1 MYILGPLITECGS
14 CGSADPGLPIDRS
27 SSAPNDS
34 TWISSRDSTAC
45 LGELSDHLISLRV
58 KKIKNR
64 AYFVR
69 ELHAFDKFEK
79 LESLFVLFVC
89 TFSVRLLLDTCDGL

>member
-1 MYILGPLITECGS
+1 MYILGPLITECDS

-45 LGELSDHLISLRV
+45 LGELSNHLISLRV
-58 KKIKNR
+58 KIKKIVS
-64 AYFVR
+64 YFVG
-69 ELHAFDKFEK
+69 ELHAFDIFEK
-79 LESLFVLFVC
+79 MESLFVYFVC
-89 TFSVRLLLDTCDGL
+89 RFSVRLLLDTCDGL

>member
-1 MYILGPLITECGS
+1 MCILGPLITECGS
-14 CGSADPGLPIDRS
+14 CGSADPGLPINRS
-27 SSAPNDS
+27 SCAPNDS

-58 KKIKNR
+58 KIKKLA
-64 AYFVR
+64 AYFVG

-79 LESLFVLFVC
+79 LESLFVYFIGR
-89 TFSVRLLLDTCDGL
+89 FSGRLLLDTCDGL

>member
-34 TWISSRDSTAC
+34 TWISSRDSIAC

-58 KKIKNR
+58 KKIKIELILSENSMPLTNLKNWK
-64 AYFVR
+64 ACLYISFVHFQ
-69 ELHAFDKFEK
+69 LGY
-79 LESLFVLFVC
+79 C
-89 TFSVRLLLDTCDGL
+89 